1 MVKHVIRVSPLPR
14 VVLCL
19 HHCFYSWDSGKGGP
33 REQRGSRSDAEYQ
46 QRRWSPCLQPG
57 DPQRCL
63 VSSLSSSELSDHPLP
78 SSRPPS
84 ISSLITK
91 AHWGSDFSPSPGAV
105 PLSLGLP
112 HLQGKLLPTCSVY
125 FLRWARNQQGNRE
138 EFRQLVA
145 LQPHKSSSS
154 R

>member
-1 MVKHVIRVSPLPR
+1 MIRVSPLPR

-19 HHCFYSWDSGKGGP
+19 PHCFYSWDSGKGGP
-33 REQRGSRSDAEYQ
+33 REQSGSRSDAENE
-46 QRRWSPCLQPG
+46 QRSWSPCLQPG
-57 DPQRCL
+57 DQQRCL
-63 VSSLSSSELSDHPLP
+63 VSSLTSSELSDHPLP
-78 SSRPPS
+78 PSRPLS

-91 AHWGSDFSPSPGAV
+91 AHWSSDFSPSPGAV

-112 HLQGKLLPTCSVY
+112 HLQGKLLPTCTVY